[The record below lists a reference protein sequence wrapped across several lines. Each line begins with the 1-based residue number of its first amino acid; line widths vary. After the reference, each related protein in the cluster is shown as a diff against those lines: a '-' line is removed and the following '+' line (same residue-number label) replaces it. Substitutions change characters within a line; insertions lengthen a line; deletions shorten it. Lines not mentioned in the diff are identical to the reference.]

1 MALPH
6 SYSEPVQLLAFVL
19 QKGSSWDLNLLTLLE
34 KTWGRLI
41 HKGALFPFD
50 RTDYYE
56 SEMGENLYRG
66 VLSFEYFISPEKIKI
81 EKETSNQLELDYSMS
96 QKRSVNIDVGYM
108 DLDKVV
114 LPSFK
119 RGPFKLYAGDGIWLD
134 MLLTYAK
141 GHFKPTAWAFDDF
154 LRNPYEHD
162 LLLVREKF
170 KKHMSL
176 AKK

>member
-6 SYSEPVQLLAFVL
+6 SFSEPVQLLAFVL
-19 QKGSSWDLNLLTLLE
+19 QKGSSWDQELLALLE
-34 KTWGRLI
+34 KTWGRIL
-41 HKGALFPFD
+41 HQGKLFPFD
-50 RTDYYE
+50 KTNYYE
-56 SEMGENLYRG
+56 SEMGQDLYRG
-66 VLSFEYFISPEKIKI
+66 VLSFEQFISPEKIVI
-81 EKETSNQLELDYSMS
+81 EKKCSNQLELDYSSS
-96 QKRSVNIDVGYM
+96 QQRSVNIDVGYM

-154 LRNPYEHD
+154 VRNPYEHD

-170 KKHMSL
+170 KK
-176 AKK
+176 KKFV